1 MPHISAP
8 LLIMTSA
15 TLKNHPPLL
24 SPAQVVAVAWM
35 KPDNIILSPGA
46 FAHARS
52 NVRIAGCS
60 SKPDAATTPAV
71 AGLSLSKGRTSRW
84 VVDTSTDPP
93 VNETFEGDTLTVLT
107 TWRQRLEP
115 GLRLNVSG
123 EVTVNGSSAPAKA
136 QVRAG
141 G

>member
-1 MPHISAP
+1 MHTSPTSP

-15 TLKNHPPLL
+15 RPKSHPPVLD
-24 SPAQVVAVAWM
+24 PTQVVALAWM

-46 FAHARS
+46 LAHARS
-52 NVRIAGCS
+52 DVRIAGCS

-71 AGLSLSKGRTSRW
+71 AGLTLSKGRTSRW
-84 VVDTSTDPP
+84 VVDTRTDPP
-93 VNETFEGDTLTVLT
+93 VNDTGFEGDTLQVLT

-123 EVTVNGSSAPAKA
+123 EVTVGGSSAPAKA
-136 QVRAG
+136 QVR
-141 G
+141 